1 MLDTIRNHLSWKIF
15 LSYLLVIL
23 VGGVILVATLNLSIA
38 STVDRRIMRMGPY
51 IIELEDRPRL
61 KGLSENFRQ
70 AMNDALVYAG
80 LAAFAAGGLASFLL
94 SRRLMAP
101 VHSMTQ
107 ASQRI
112 AEGDYSK
119 RVPTSPHAK
128 SNSGDELDQ
137 LAHSFNQM
145 AEKLEKIEL
154 MRLQLI
160 ADVSHELRTPLTAI
174 KGSMEGLID
183 GVLPADR
190 STYESVYHEADRLQR
205 LVEDLQELSRV
216 EAGGIKLNLKS
227 INPIPIIQT
236 AIEHLQPAFKAKQVK
251 LESELAKDLPRIQAD
266 NDRILQVMINL
277 LSNAL
282 HFTPPKGN
290 VKVSAVKVKNELV
303 VSVADDGVGI
313 RAQDLE
319 HIFERFYR
327 ADKSRSRQEGGG
339 SGIGLTI
346 AKSLVDAHG
355 GHIWVESEGLG
366 KGSTFYFSLPIAKKN
381 ETNSDSR

>member
-1 MLDTIRNHLSWKIF
+1 MLSAIRSHLSWKIF
-15 LSYLLVIL
+15 ITYLVVIL
-23 VGGVILVATLNLSIA
+23 VGGAILALTLNLSIG
-38 STVDRRIMRMGPY
+38 STVNRHLMRMGPF
-51 IIELEDRPRL
+51 IVEMINGPRDM
-61 KGLSENFRQ
+61 GIGENFRM
-70 AMNDALVYAG
+70 AMNDALVYAA

-101 VHSMTQ
+101 VKSMMQ

-119 RVPTSPHAK
+119 RVPTSSSLSAF
-128 SNSGDELDQ
+128 NQDELDQ
-137 LAHSFNQM
+137 LAHSFNRM
-145 AEKLEKIEL
+145 AEKLEQIEL

-183 GVLPADR
+183 GVLPAED

-216 EAGGIKLNLKS
+216 ESGGIKLALKPIS
-227 INPIPIIQT
+227 ISQIIKN
-236 AIEHLQPAFKAKQVK
+236 ALQRMRPAFNEKKIK
-251 LESELAKDLPRIQAD
+251 LESEIQDKLPKVKAD
-266 NDRILQVMINL
+266 DDRLLQVIINL

-282 HFTPPKGN
+282 QFTPKKGS
-290 VKVSAVKVKNELV
+290 VKVTAARIKNDLV
-303 VSVADDGVGI
+303 VSIADNGI
-313 RAQDLE
+313 GIKPQDMPHL
-319 HIFERFYR
+319 FERFYR

-346 AKSLVDAHG
+346 AQSLIRAHAG
-355 GHIWVESEGLG
+355 RIWAESEGEG
-366 KGSTFYFSLPIAKKN
+366 KGSIFYFSLPIKTK
-381 ETNSDSR
+381 D

>member
-1 MLDTIRNHLSWKIF
+1 MFSAIRSHLSWKIF
-15 LSYLLVIL
+15 ITYLLVIL
-23 VGGVILVATLNLSIA
+23 VGGAILALTLNLSIG
-38 STVDRRIMRMGPY
+38 STVDRHMMRMGPF
-51 IIELEDRPRL
+51 IVEMIGEPR
-61 KGLSENFRQ
+61 GMGIGENFRL
-70 AMNDALVYAG
+70 AMNDALVYAA

-101 VHSMTQ
+101 VKSMMQ

-119 RVPTSPHAK
+119 RVPASSGLSV
-128 SNSGDELDQ
+128 SNQDELDQ
-137 LAHSFNQM
+137 LAHSFNRM
-145 AEKLEKIEL
+145 AEKLEQIEM

-183 GVLPADR
+183 GVLPADHT
-190 STYESVYHEADRLQR
+190 TYDSVYREADRLQR

-216 EAGGIKLNLKS
+216 ESGGIKLTLKPVNIS
-227 INPIPIIQT
+227 ALIKN
-236 AIEHLQPAFKAKQVK
+236 ALQRMRPAFNEKKIK
-251 LESELAKDLPRIQAD
+251 LESEFQEKLPRVKAD
-266 NDRILQVMINL
+266 EDRLLQVIINL

-282 HFTPPKGN
+282 QFTPKKGN
-290 VKVSAVKVKNELV
+290 VKVTVDKIKNDLV
-303 VSVADDGVGI
+303 VSIADNGI
-313 RAQDLE
+313 GIKPQDLE

-346 AKSLVDAHG
+346 AQSLVRAHG
-355 GHIWVESEGLG
+355 GRIWVESEGED
-366 KGSTFYFSLPIAKKN
+366 KGSVFYFSLPIKPRN
-381 ETNSDSR
+381 